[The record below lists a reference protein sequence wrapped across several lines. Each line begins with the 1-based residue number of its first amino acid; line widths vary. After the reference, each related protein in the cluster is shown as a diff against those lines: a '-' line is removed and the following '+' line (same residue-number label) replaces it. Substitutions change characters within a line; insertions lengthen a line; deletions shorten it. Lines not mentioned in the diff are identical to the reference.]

1 MSIKLKTFELA
12 NLVRESLE
20 VDYRLSTFYSLA
32 EIDGLTIRVNILNIL
47 AFLVFKSFALGRV
60 GKIGS
65 KN

>member
-20 VDYRLSTFYSLA
+20 VDYNLSTFYSLA